1 MSFSLTSDMVVVR
14 LRSKCISMRLFPP
27 TWRSLQGG
35 KETQMGNLWS
45 YFSSWD
51 GCHFYTGLIY
61 LCGSCGSLVVLCSHR
76 AGNTFP
82 TQLLTNVAIKTYAFR
97 TSLSKYSTSIVRGPT
112 PPSVDS
118 SRVQGTAQR
127 GRGGSN
133 SSSVLRL
140 RPPQVQSLS
149 LISCVFTT

>member
-1 MSFSLTSDMVVVR
+1 MSFSLTSDMIMVC

-27 TWRSLQGG
+27 SWRSLQGG

-51 GCHFYTGLIY
+51 GCHFYTGLAY

-97 TSLSKYSTSIVRGPT
+97 TSLSKYSTSLVRGPP

-118 SRVQGTAQR
+118 SRVQEQHKEGE
-127 GRGGSN
+127 GCPIPG
-133 SSSVLRL
+133 SVLRL

-149 LISCVFTT
+149 LIPRVFTT